1 MNRCY
6 NTTQTLIIC
15 DYIKNDGIDEF
26 ISLWNELQLLELN
39 ADKREIIESYLKVSS
54 CKFKAFIQFLNQFFV
69 RVRRHTKSRNY

>member
-54 CKFKAFIQFLNQFFV
+54 CKI
-69 RVRRHTKSRNY
+69 